1 MSDMNIDHIESL
13 AGPLPKG
20 REYARLTIGDKTID
34 WNDKADA
41 ALAEAYAVIERQ
53 ARMLEV
59 AVDWLAETEAWPTNA
74 TEAILSRLLARY
86 EEKHHD

>member
-1 MSDMNIDHIESL
+1 MKEVQEYRAQERYGFCL
-13 AGPLPKG
+13 AHGEEFPVTNK
-20 REYARLTIGDKTID
+20 
-34 WNDKADA
+34 NKADA

-74 TEAILSRLLARY
+74 TEAILADLARRA
-86 EEKHHD
+86 EEEADHD